1 MAFFR
6 VGQQGQ
12 LTRVAAS
19 GFAELGLKERQ
30 DLQVLL
36 RNNSEAISPDLFVF
50 AEEFSNWQE
59 SKRRVDLLALDR
71 KANLVVIELKR
82 VEEGGHME
90 LQALRYAAMLSTVDF
105 PQVVEAYKNMI
116 KNSSSAQQQDINEAQ
131 AEQKILDFLGVASSD
146 EVLISDK
153 PRIILMAPSFSK
165 EMTTTVL
172 WLNERGLDIRCLSVE
187 PYKVEG
193 NVLLEIQQI
202 LPLPSATEYVVK
214 KREKEEKA
222 EKQLET
228 QKRRARTLPTLLAAN
243 YLHSGSILELI
254 RLPKNVLKQVPHDA
268 RLAKLLDENQVEWL
282 FNNQVYSLSGLCN
295 VICAKFAPNLFAAD
309 YAFAGPDNWARQG
322 DVTWLSD
329 VAKKLE
335 SEN

>member
-1 MAFFR
+1 MAFFQ

-12 LTRVAAS
+12 LTRIAAS

-30 DLQVLL
+30 DLQALL
-36 RNNSEAISPDLFVF
+36 RDNPEAISSDLFVF
-50 AEEFSNWQE
+50 AEEFSNWQD
-59 SKRRVDLLALDR
+59 SKRRVDLLALDK

-105 PQVVEAYKNMI
+105 PQVVEAYRNMI
-116 KNSSSAQQQDINEAQ
+116 KNSQGVQQSDSSEVQP
-131 AEQKILDFLGVASSD
+131 EQKILDFLGVASSD

-187 PYKVEG
+187 PYRVDG
-193 NVLLEIQQI
+193 NTFLEIQQI

-222 EKQLET
+222 EKQMET

-243 YLHSGSILELI
+243 YLHPGSILELI
-254 RLPKNVLKQVPHDA
+254 RLPKNVLKQVPPDA

-282 FNNQVYSLSGLCN
+282 FNNQIYSLSGLCS
-295 VICAKFAPNLFAAD
+295 VICAKYAPNLFAED
-309 YAFAGPDNWARQG
+309 YAFAGPDNWARKG
-322 DVTWLSD
+322 EGVWLSD

-335 SEN
+335 LES